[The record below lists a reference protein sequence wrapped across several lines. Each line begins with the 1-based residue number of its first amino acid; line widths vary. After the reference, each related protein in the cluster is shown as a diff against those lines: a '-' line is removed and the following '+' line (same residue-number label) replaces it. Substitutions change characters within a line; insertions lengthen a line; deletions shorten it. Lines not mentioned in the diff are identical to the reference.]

1 MNDFSILIPIYNSS
15 VHIESSVTVL
25 IDFFQ
30 KKSAVFKIFLCDDAS
45 TDQSWGVL
53 ETVAQRYP
61 QVRLMRNDQNQG
73 LGTTL
78 RRLISAA
85 DTEDVV
91 YCDIDL
97 PFGVEGVGRA
107 LDTLADADIAVAS
120 RYCGSANTVAW
131 PRRWMSRGYY
141 FLCRLLFDMTV
152 ADIGSGTVAFKK
164 PKVETLGLA
173 SNRFAIH
180 AELYARAARQRLRI
194 KEFGFPSMQR
204 PGSFSMLKHGPQVF
218 WDTYLLW
225 RSIKNS
231 RRLD

>member
-45 TDQSWGVL
+45 ADQSWAVL
-53 ETVAQRYP
+53 QTIAQRYP

-73 LGTTL
+73 LGATL

-97 PFGVEGVGRA
+97 PFGVEGVARA
-107 LDTLADADIAVAS
+107 LGTLADADIAVAS
-120 RYCGSANTVAW
+120 RYRGCGNTVAW

-141 FLCRLLFDMTV
+141 FLCRLLFNVTV
-152 ADIGSGTVAFKK
+152 CDIGSGTVSFKK
-164 PKVETLGLA
+164 SKVEALDLR
-173 SNRFAIH
+173 SKRFSIH
-180 AELYARAARQRLRI
+180 AELYARAVRHRLRM
-194 KEFGFPSMQR
+194 KEFGFPSVQR

-218 WDTYLLW
+218 WDTCRLW
-225 RSIKNS
+225 RQLF
-231 RRLD
+231 R